1 LLDLTETDSSLLFE
15 VIQMVQSLVEQLH
28 LQDSGYRLIIN
39 GGKYQTVEQLH
50 LHLVSGEQ
58 TE

>member
-1 LLDLTETDSSLLFE
+1 
-15 VIQMVQSLVEQLH
+15 VEQLH